1 MAVFISYSR
10 KDQAFVDK
18 LSIDLLNHN
27 VKVWRDEYKLSAGD
41 SLTARIGKGI
51 DQASVLCVVLSDSA
65 LVSKWVSKEV
75 EAGLLRKQKKSGFT
89 IVPLLVQP
97 VPVPEELRDYLWID
111 FTQHYKEGI
120 GKLLALLER
129 KDHAGENGGLA
140 EGEDYFNFWGTEQGY
155 VEGRYELLI
164 EVVSFDKEEQFCI
177 VTRVQICGN
186 EAATEDGFR
195 ERGIDSPKAY
205 LIHALA
211 ENFAENPARVQVRI
225 NKPAR
230 ATFPIMSEDG
240 KLEFTAVAEVKM
252 LGASEGVTT
261 VFNFGGLFKQ
271 IKPTAEQRK
280 TAD

>member
-10 KDQAFVDK
+10 NDQAFVDK

-65 LVSKWVSKEV
+65 LASKWVRQEV
-75 EAGLLRKQKKSGFT
+75 EAGLLREREKSGFT
-89 IVPLLVQP
+89 IVPLLVQH
-97 VPVPEELRDYLWID
+97 VPVPEALKDYMWID
-111 FTQHYKEGI
+111 FTQHYEEAI

-129 KDHAGENGGLA
+129 KIDDGGNGGLVV
-140 EGEDYFNFWGTEQGY
+140 GEDYFNFWGTEQGY
-155 VEGRYELLI
+155 TEGRYDLLI

-177 VTRVQICGN
+177 VTRVQIRGN
-186 EAATEDGFR
+186 EAATEDSFR

-205 LIHALA
+205 LIDALA

-225 NKPAR
+225 NKPAH
-230 ATFPIMSEDG
+230 ATFPIESEDG
-240 KLEFTAVAEVKM
+240 KLQFTAVAEVKM

-271 IKPTAEQRK
+271 IKLTAGQRK
-280 TAD
+280 IAD